1 MSKYTRG
8 LGDGAAAAAAAMGW
22 LGWIGIE
29 EGVLAGDFVGCGG
42 RRRRRRRWGN

>member
-1 MSKYTRG
+1 
-8 LGDGAAAAAAAMGW
+8 MGV
-22 LGWIGIE
+22 GWIGIE